1 MNYPILTDLIIRQD
15 MKNLLILIVAAAL
28 FLHFYPQPELE
39 KWYNHHK
46 NSIIS
51 SVNNATDTR
60 VRLNIKKVYSDLET
74 LFNRFSPEEVEYVT
88 EIASERDSIISFY
101 LEHCENHK
109 PNFNLQSANQKRVCK
124 VIAQYKKFF

>member
-1 MNYPILTDLIIRQD
+1 MNYPMFTDLIIRQD

-46 NSIIS
+46 NSIMS
-51 SVNNATDTR
+51 SVSNATDTR
-60 VRLNIKKVYSDLET
+60 VRLNIKKVYSDLEA

-88 EIASERDSIISFY
+88 EMASERDNIISFY
-101 LEHCENHK
+101 LEHCEKHK
-109 PNFNLQSANQKRVCK
+109 PNFNLQSLNQKRVCK